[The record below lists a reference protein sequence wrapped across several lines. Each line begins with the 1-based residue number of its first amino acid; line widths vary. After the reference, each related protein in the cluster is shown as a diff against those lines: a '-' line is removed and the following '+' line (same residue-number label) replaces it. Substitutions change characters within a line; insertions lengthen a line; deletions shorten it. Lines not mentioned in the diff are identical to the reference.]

1 MLNISYFGDTLAR
14 LCTTQNRSYFLNSI
28 TEDNK
33 EITMRATNR
42 FCFPFA
48 IKNKH
53 ESLQIS
59 DATFLG
65 GIIDKKKMCLFSFT
79 VCKNAFLMRKLLSFL
94 RPCDHKKI
102 DCCSIMCCDVLCSA
116 LLSCQSML
124 NLKLL
129 LSTMRETNENGEKN
143 G

>member
-1 MLNISYFGDTLAR
+1 MFEEITNIGSLLNISYFGDTLAR

-42 FCFPFA
+42 FFFPFA

-65 GIIDKKKMCLFSFT
+65 GIIDKKNVF
-79 VCKNAFLMRKLLSFL
+79 V
-94 RPCDHKKI
+94 
-102 DCCSIMCCDVLCSA
+102 
-116 LLSCQSML
+116 
-124 NLKLL
+124 
-129 LSTMRETNENGEKN
+129 
-143 G
+143 